1 MTGMARL
8 DGLRFERMHF
18 FRPEWKMHMV
28 MLGEGLD
35 LLPWVLPRT
44 LLFILCGSPAEV
56 DLVRSV
62 PL

>member
-18 FRPEWKMHMV
+18 FRSEWKMHMV

-35 LLPWVLPRT
+35 ILPWILPRT
-44 LLFILCGSPAEV
+44 LLFILYGSPAEV